1 MAKSV
6 FNRGECKALWLCWL
20 FVRKDLMKTK
30 ARFLVVVAFC
40 LACLSA
46 LVGCA
51 SSNPQTDA
59 QTQNRQYMSSVNTIM
74 ETLDSNME
82 TFAEAVK
89 GGEVVSL
96 SAQLSAVDQCVSDLE
111 GLDVPDAMGDIQSSY
126 VNGAKELQTALSS
139 YVQLYEDVKAPAN
152 GAAPSSADYNNRMA
166 DIQSHY
172 DAGIKAL
179 QDADS
184 KAESA

>member
-1 MAKSV
+1 
-6 FNRGECKALWLCWL
+6 
-20 FVRKDLMKTK
+20 MKTK
-30 ARFLVVVAFC
+30 ARFLIVAAFC
-40 LACLSA
+40 LACLGA
-46 LVGCA
+46 LVGCSA
-51 SSNPQTDA
+51 SNEPTDA

-74 ETLDSNME
+74 ETLNTNMD
-82 TFAEAVK
+82 TFSKAVK
-89 GGEVVSL
+89 DGEVVSL
-96 SAQLSAVDQCVSDLE
+96 TAQLSSVDQCVSDLQ
-111 GLDVPDAMGDIQSSY
+111 GLTVPDAMGDIQSSY

-152 GAAPSSADYNNRMA
+152 GVAPSTSDYNSRMA

>member
-1 MAKSV
+1 MGFAG
-6 FNRGECKALWLCWL
+6 F

-30 ARFLVVVAFC
+30 ARFLVIAAFC
-40 LACLSA
+40 IACLSA
-46 LVGCA
+46 LVGCSA
-51 SSNPQTDA
+51 SDEQTDA

-82 TFAEAVK
+82 TFAQAVK
-89 GGEVVSL
+89 DGEVVSL
-96 SAQLSAVDQCVSDLE
+96 SAQLSSVDQCVSDLE
-111 GLDVPDAMGDIQSSY
+111 GLDVPDAMGDIQTSY

-152 GAAPSSADYNNRMA
+152 GVAPSSADYNSRLA

-172 DAGIKAL
+172 DAGIAAL
-179 QDADS
+179 KDADS

>member
-1 MAKSV
+1 
-6 FNRGECKALWLCWL
+6 
-20 FVRKDLMKTK
+20 MKTK
-30 ARFLVVVAFC
+30 ARFLIVAAFC

-46 LVGCA
+46 LVGCSA
-51 SSNPQTDA
+51 SNEQTDA

-74 ETLDSNME
+74 ETLNTNMD
-82 TFAEAVK
+82 TFSKAVK
-89 GGEVVSL
+89 DGEVVSL
-96 SAQLSAVDQCVSDLE
+96 TAQLSSVDQCVSDLQ
-111 GLDVPDAMGDIQSSY
+111 GLTVPDAMGDIQSSY

-152 GAAPSSADYNNRMA
+152 GVAPSTSDYNSRMA
-166 DIQSHY
+166 DIQSRY

>member
-1 MAKSV
+1 
-6 FNRGECKALWLCWL
+6 
-20 FVRKDLMKTK
+20 MKTK
-30 ARFLVVVAFC
+30 ARFLVIAAFC
-40 LACLSA
+40 FACLAA

-51 SSNPQTDA
+51 SNNEQTDA

-74 ETLDSNME
+74 ETLNTNMG
-82 TFAEAVK
+82 TFSEAVK
-89 GGEVVSL
+89 DGEVVSL

-111 GLDVPDAMGDIQSSY
+111 GLSVPDAMGDIHSSY
-126 VNGAKELQTALSS
+126 VDGAKELQTALSS
-139 YVQLYEDVKAPAN
+139 YVQLYEDVKAPAS
-152 GAAPSSADYNNRMA
+152 GVAPSGADYDSRMA
-166 DIQSHY
+166 EIQSHY

>member
-1 MAKSV
+1 
-6 FNRGECKALWLCWL
+6 
-20 FVRKDLMKTK
+20 
-30 ARFLVVVAFC
+30 
-40 LACLSA
+40 
-46 LVGCA
+46 
-51 SSNPQTDA
+51 
-59 QTQNRQYMSSVNTIM
+59 M
-74 ETLDSNME
+74 ETLNTNMGA
-82 TFAEAVK
+82 FSEAVK
-89 GGEVVSL
+89 DGEVVSL

-111 GLDVPDAMGDIQSSY
+111 GLSVPDAMGDIHSSY

-152 GAAPSSADYNNRMA
+152 GVAPSGADYDSRMA
-166 DIQSHY
+166 EIQSHY